1 MGSVP
6 LNFGHIDLNGAV
18 ISALVLLIHWHHS
31 IFRYIFIPV
40 IKLMRRFFL
49 LTSTIIATAGL
60 FTSAAMAQNP
70 QNPTPTQ
77 NQPLST
83 NWADFPNLEKGFM
96 DSCMGQAQLPPS
108 QRVAKSNFCQCA
120 MGAYKS
126 RYTPELFLKIN
137 ALATQGGQP
146 SIALTGL
153 MMEPEL
159 NTCAVRSGFNRQ

>member
-1 MGSVP
+1 
-6 LNFGHIDLNGAV
+6 
-18 ISALVLLIHWHHS
+18 
-31 IFRYIFIPV
+31 
-40 IKLMRRFFL
+40 MRRFFL
-49 LTSTIIATAGL
+49 LTTTTIATAGL
-60 FTSAAMAQNP
+60 FASAAMAQNP
-70 QNPTPTQ
+70 QNQRQPQNQPQ

-126 RYTPELFLKIN
+126 RYTPELFLRIN
-137 ALATQGGQP
+137 ALAVQGGQP
-146 SIALTGL
+146 AITLTGL

-159 NTCAVRSGFNRQ
+159 NACSVRTGFNRQ